1 MAYQIYKTNG
11 DLFTTVLDNQIKSD
25 VAPISLVGKNATNY
39 GTALNQDL
47 VRMLENF
54 TNSTSP
60 TNPLKGQLW
69 FDTSTGAGVLNVY
82 NGTGWKS
89 ISSVTNSPSNSAP
102 SNPTVGD
109 LWFDTT
115 NQQVNIYSGSAW
127 VLVGPS
133 STSLSGTNGFKT
145 SSYTTGGSTKYF
157 ADVYASGTRVAI
169 FSKEDVSGTGF
180 TGFNNIKAGMNFNTS
195 IAEMASNGIYNVR
208 NLTIGIGSGDPIKLS
223 YSSDNGIISNEVSS
237 GELQFKVKDSGGTAS
252 TPLKILGADGSVVP
266 SVTATTNLGSSSLKF
281 NKIYGTDVYGTIRDA
296 AQTYIT
302 SVGTLTGLTASGN
315 VVPNAN
321 LTVDLGATAARWA
334 NIFVGNVTAT
344 TVTASGN
351 VTGGN
356 LVTTGNV
363 NAGNANITNTIT
375 TANLTVTGNLNV
387 TATGPTTFNGNLLPS
402 ANVTYNIGSSTAQWL
417 NVFAQTFTG
426 VSTTAKYADLAERYE
441 ADAEYAP
448 GTLLMIGGDKEV
460 TIVNEEISTDVWGV
474 VSTAPAYLMN
484 SDAGTDATHP
494 PVALV
499 GRVPVR
505 VVGAV
510 KKGEALVSAGN
521 GCARVAVGIDK
532 SHSFARSLETNDH
545 VGEKLVLCAI
555 K

>member
-89 ISSVTNSPSNSAP
+89 ISSVTNSPSHSAP

-145 SSYTTGGSTKYF
+145 SSYLTGGTTKYF

-195 IAEMASNGIYNVR
+195 VAEMASNGIYNVR

-223 YSSDNGIISNEVSS
+223 YSSDNGIISNEVAS
-237 GELQFKVKDSGGTAS
+237 GELQFKIKDSGGTAS

-281 NKIYGTDVYGTIRDA
+281 NKIYGTDLYGSIRDA

-302 SVGTLTGLTASGN
+302 SVGTLTGLTVSGAI
-315 VVPNAN
+315 VPNAN
-321 LTVDLGATAARWA
+321 LTVDLGATATRWN

-344 TVTASGN
+344 TATVSGN
-351 VTGGN
+351 VTAGN
-356 LVTTGNV
+356 LTVSGPGTFTGNV
-363 NAGNANITNTIT
+363 
-375 TANLTVTGNLNV
+375 
-387 TATGPTTFNGNLLPS
+387 LPS
-402 ANVTYNIGSSTAQWL
+402 ANVTYNLGSSTAQWN
-417 NVFAQTFTG
+417 NVNAQTFTG

-448 GTLLMIGGDKEV
+448 GTLLMIGGSKEV
-460 TIVNEEISTDVWGV
+460 TIVAEEISTDVWGV

-484 SDAGTDATHP
+484 SEAGSDATHP
-494 PVALV
+494 AVALV
-499 GRVPVR
+499 GRVPVK
-505 VVGAV
+505 VIGSVN
-510 KKGEALVSAGN
+510 KGDALVSAGN
-521 GCARVAVGIDK
+521 GCARVAVSSEK
-532 SHSFARSLETNDH
+532 SNSFARSLETNDH
-545 VGEKLVLCAI
+545 AGEKLVLCAI

>member
-89 ISSVTNSPSNSAP
+89 ISSVTNAPSNSAP

-145 SSYTTGGSTKYF
+145 SSYLTGGTTKYF

-195 IAEMASNGIYNVR
+195 VAEMASNGIYNVR

-223 YSSDNGIISNEVSS
+223 YSSDNGIISNEVAS
-237 GELQFKVKDSGGTAS
+237 GELQFKIKDSAGTAS

-266 SVTATTNLGSSSLKF
+266 SVTATTNLGSNTLKF
-281 NKIYGTDVYGTIRDA
+281 NKIYGTDLYGSVRDV

-302 SVGTLTGLTASGN
+302 SVGTLTGLTVSGA

-321 LTVDLGATAARWA
+321 LTVDLGATGARWG
-334 NIFVGNVTAT
+334 NIFVG
-344 TVTASGN
+344 TVTAGAATFAGN
-351 VTGGN
+351 V
-356 LVTTGNV
+356 
-363 NAGNANITNTIT
+363 
-375 TANLTVTGNLNV
+375 
-387 TATGPTTFNGNLLPS
+387 LPS
-402 ANVTYNIGSSTAQWL
+402 ANVTYNLGSATAQWD
-417 NVFAQTFTG
+417 NVHAQTFTG

-448 GTLLMIGGDKEV
+448 GTLLMIGGAKEV
-460 TIVNEEISTDVWGV
+460 TIVAEEISTDVWGV

-484 SDAGTDATHP
+484 SEAGSDATHP
-494 PVALV
+494 AVALV
-499 GRVPVR
+499 GRVPVK
-505 VVGAV
+505 VIGSVN
-510 KKGEALVSAGN
+510 KGDALVSAGN
-521 GCARVAVGIDK
+521 GCARVAVTSEK
-532 SHSFARSLETNDH
+532 SNSFARSLETNNH

>member
-157 ADVYASGTRVAI
+157 ADVYAAGTRVAI

-223 YSSDNGIISNEVSS
+223 YSSDNGIISNEVAS
-237 GELQFKVKDSGGTAS
+237 GELQFKIKDSAGTAS
-252 TPLKILGADGSVVP
+252 TPLKILGSDGSVVP

-281 NKIYGTDVYGTIRDA
+281 NKIYGTELYGTIRDV

-302 SVGTLTGLTASGN
+302 SVGTLTGLTVSGN

-321 LTVDLGATAARWA
+321 LTVDLGATGARWA
-334 NIFVGNVTAT
+334 NIFAGNVTASNVTAT
-344 TVTASGN
+344 TVTILGN
-351 VTGGN
+351 STH
-356 LVTTGNV
+356 TGNIV
-363 NAGNANITNTIT
+363 
-375 TANLTVTGNLNV
+375 
-387 TATGPTTFNGNLLPS
+387 PS
-402 ANVTYNIGSSTAQWL
+402 ANVTYNLGSSAAQWST
-417 NVFAQTFTG
+417 VYAQTFSGTA
-426 VSTTAKYADLAERYE
+426 TTAKYADLAERYE
-441 ADAEYAP
+441 ADAEYTP
-448 GTLLMIGGDKEV
+448 GTLLMVGGAKEV
-460 TIVNEEISTDVWGV
+460 TIVNEEVSTDVWGV
-474 VSTAPAYLMN
+474 VSTQPAYLMN
-484 SDAGTDATHP
+484 SEAGTDATHP

-505 VVGAV
+505 VVGAI

-521 GCARVAVGIDK
+521 GCAKLAVGIDK
-532 SHSFARSLETNDH
+532 AHSFGRALETNENP
-545 VGEKLVLCAI
+545 GEKLVLCAI

>member
-145 SSYTTGGSTKYF
+145 SSFLTGGTTKYF

-223 YSSDNGIISNEVSS
+223 YSSDNGIISNEVAS
-237 GELQFKVKDSGGTAS
+237 GELQFKIKDSTGTAS
-252 TPLKILGADGSVVP
+252 TPIKILGADGSVVP
-266 SVTATTNLGSSSLKF
+266 SVTATTNLGSNSLKF
-281 NKIYGTDVYGTIRDA
+281 NKIYGTDLYGSIRDA

-302 SVGTLTGLTASGN
+302 SVGTLTGLTVSGN

-321 LTVDLGATAARWA
+321 LTVDLGATGARWA

-344 TVTASGN
+344 TATVSGN
-351 VTGGN
+351 VTAGN
-356 LVTTGNV
+356 LTVNGIGTFTGNV
-363 NAGNANITNTIT
+363 
-375 TANLTVTGNLNV
+375 V
-387 TATGPTTFNGNLLPS
+387 PS
-402 ANVTYNIGSSTAQWL
+402 ANVTYNLGSSTAQWS
-417 NVFAQTFTG
+417 NVYAQTFTG

-441 ADAEYAP
+441 ADAEYTP
-448 GTLLMIGGDKEV
+448 GTLLMIGGAKEV
-460 TIVNEEISTDVWGV
+460 TIVSDEISTDVWGV

-484 SDAGTDATHP
+484 SEAGSDTTHP

-510 KKGEALVSAGN
+510 KKGDALVSAGN

-532 SHSFARSLETNDH
+532 QHSFARSLETNDH
-545 VGEKLVLCAI
+545 AGEKLVLCAI

>member
-39 GTALNQDL
+39 GTALNQNL

-54 TNSTSP
+54 TNSSSP
-60 TNPLKGQLW
+60 SNPLKGQLW

-115 NQQVNIYSGSAW
+115 NQQVNIYSGSGW

-157 ADVYASGTRVAI
+157 ADVYAAGTRVAI

-223 YSSDNGIISNEVSS
+223 YSTDNGIISNEVSS
-237 GELQFKVKDSGGTAS
+237 GELQFKVKDSAGTSS

-281 NKIYGTDVYGTIRDA
+281 NRIYGTDLYGTIRDA
-296 AQTYIT
+296 SQTYIT
-302 SVGTLTGLTASGN
+302 SVGTLTGLTVSGN

-321 LTVDLGATAARWA
+321 LTVDLGATAARW
-334 NIFVGNVTAT
+334 GNVFAGTVTAT
-344 TVTASGN
+344 TLTV
-351 VTGGN
+351 GGN
-356 LVTTGNV
+356 GTFTGNV
-363 NAGNANITNTIT
+363 
-375 TANLTVTGNLNV
+375 V
-387 TATGPTTFNGNLLPS
+387 PS
-402 ANVTYNIGSSTAQWL
+402 ANVTYNLGSSTAQWDT
-417 NVFAQTFTG
+417 VHAQTFSGT
-426 VSTTAKYADLAERYE
+426 STTAKYADLAERYE
-441 ADAEYAP
+441 ADAEYVP
-448 GTLLMIGGDKEV
+448 GTLLMVGGAKEV
-460 TIVNEEISTDVWGV
+460 TIVSEEISNDVWGV

-484 SDAGTDATHP
+484 SEAGTDATHP

-510 KKGEALVSAGN
+510 SKGNALVSAGN
-521 GCARVAVGIDK
+521 GCARAAVGIEK
-532 SHSFARSLETNDH
+532 NASFGRALETNENP
-545 VGEKLVLCAI
+545 GEKLVLCAI